1 MYLSIKEQLDMKL
14 AIATNNAHKLQEI
27 RAILGDSF
35 DELLSLDDLG
45 IDIDIEETGTTFKEN
60 AILKAETICKLCS
73 MPTLADDTGLMVDAL
88 DGAPGVYSARYAGIE
103 HNDKNNRALLLKNL
117 QNVENRNAHFETVIA
132 ICFPSGDILT
142 SSGRVD
148 GYILREERG
157 NEGFGYDSL
166 FYSNELEKSFAEAT
180 SYEKNSVSH
189 RGRALRAMLAKL
201 NEVK

>member
-1 MYLSIKEQLDMKL
+1 MKL

-35 DELLSLDDLG
+35 DELLSLGDLD

-73 MPTLADDTGLMVDAL
+73 IPSLADDTGLMVDAL
-88 DGAPGVYSARYAGIE
+88 GGAPGAYSARYAGIE

-132 ICFPSGDILT
+132 IRFPNGDILT

-148 GYILREERG
+148 GYILHEERG

-166 FYSNELEKSFAEAT
+166 FYSTELEKSFAEAT
-180 SYEKNSVSH
+180 SHEKNSVSH

>member
-1 MYLSIKEQLDMKL
+1 MKL

-35 DELLSLDDLG
+35 DELLSLGDLG

-60 AILKAETICKLCS
+60 AILKAETICKLCG
-73 MPTLADDTGLMVDAL
+73 MPTLADDTGLMVDVL

-132 ICFPSGDILT
+132 ICFPNGDILT

-148 GYILREERG
+148 GYILHEERG

-180 SYEKNSVSH
+180 SFEKNSVSH